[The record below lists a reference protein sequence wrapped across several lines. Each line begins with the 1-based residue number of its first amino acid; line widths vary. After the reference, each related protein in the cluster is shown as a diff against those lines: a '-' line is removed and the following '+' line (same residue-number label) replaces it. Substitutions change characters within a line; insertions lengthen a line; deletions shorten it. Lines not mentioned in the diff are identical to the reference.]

1 MKSNRYPKI
10 RQADRR
16 FCRPVDIH
24 VASAR
29 AIERIARKHGI
40 SAHTRRLSPTSPALV
55 GKRSNEDNQG
65 E

>member
-40 SAHTRRLSPTSPALV
+40 SAPYAAVVADLTGIG
-55 GKRSNEDNQG
+55 GKAVQ
-65 E
+65 

>member
-1 MKSNRYPKI
+1 MKYNRYPKI

-16 FCRPVDIH
+16 FYRPVGIH

-40 SAHTRRLSPTSPALV
+40 SAPYAAVVADLTGIG
-55 GKRSNEDNQG
+55 GKAVQ
-65 E
+65 